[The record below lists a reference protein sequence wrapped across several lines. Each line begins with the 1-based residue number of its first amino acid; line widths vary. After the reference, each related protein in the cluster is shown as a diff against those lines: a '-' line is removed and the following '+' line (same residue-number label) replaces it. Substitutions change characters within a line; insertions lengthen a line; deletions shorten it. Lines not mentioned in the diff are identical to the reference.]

1 MQLNDPIDDK
11 RLEAARAAVDR
22 RNRRQRRK
30 VRRARRARHRIGW
43 TLVWLLAVNAVAF
56 IGLGT
61 PTDPLQISTYL
72 GLDKIEH
79 AIAFVV
85 VTAIAIP
92 AAGRWISPAISLI
105 LALMLGL
112 MIEILQAYTPNRTAD
127 FGDFVADE
135 LGILL
140 GWGIGVLILRW
151 LRGRFGAPE

>member
-1 MQLNDPIDDK
+1 MQPPDLIDDK

-43 TLVWLLAVNAVAF
+43 TLVWLLAVNLVAF

-61 PTDPLQISTYL
+61 PTDPLLITTYL

-79 AIAFVV
+79 AIAFAV

-92 AAGRWISPAISLI
+92 AAGRWVSPAISLV
-105 LALMLGL
+105 LAMMLGL
-112 MIEILQAYTPNRTAD
+112 LIEIVQAYTPDRTPD

-140 GWGIGVLILRW
+140 GWGIGVIILRW
-151 LRGRFGAPE
+151 WRGRFGTPQ